1 MMKPVGRKSSY
12 AKGIRAERIV
22 KKSLEKKGW
31 LVKQSKGSK
40 GPYDLYALK
49 GGRKL
54 LIQVKSGTSSLRR
67 REKHRLRK
75 VAKKKGAKALYM
87 KVDNRGKISSKF
99 V

>member
-1 MMKPVGRKSSY
+1 MKPMRRKSSN

-22 KKSLEKKGW
+22 KKRLEKRGW
-31 LVKQSKGSK
+31 LVKQNKGSR

-49 GGRKL
+49 SGEKL

-67 REKHRLRK
+67 REKRRLRMA
-75 VAKKKGAKALYM
+75 AKKKRAKALYM

>member
-1 MMKPVGRKSSY
+1 VGRKSSY

-22 KKSLEKKGW
+22 KKRLEKRGW
-31 LVKQSKGSK
+31 LVKQSKGSR

-67 REKHRLRK
+67 RENTGFENLLRRKEQKH
-75 VAKKKGAKALYM
+75 
-87 KVDNRGKISSKF
+87 ST
-99 V
+99 